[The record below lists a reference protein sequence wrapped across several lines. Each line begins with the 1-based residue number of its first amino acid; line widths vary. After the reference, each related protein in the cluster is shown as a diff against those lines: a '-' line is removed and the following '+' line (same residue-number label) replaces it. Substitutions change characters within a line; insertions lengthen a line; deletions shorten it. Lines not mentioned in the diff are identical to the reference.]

1 MSAPTDFGQAVE
13 LYRTNYI
20 EYRATGKN
28 EYKIAYENA
37 ERWIQLYLNSIGQR
51 ITTGANYINQ
61 FVTNYQSSNPEL
73 VTLQRRFREIRRD
86 GRSLQDKYT
95 TVKRVSDQ
103 EQTPEPE
110 DWSEYYVKGVIAVG
124 LLGVIALMAGA

>member
-51 ITTGANYINQ
+51 ITTGANYINR